1 MEGLQI
7 PWKNSRPLGKALI
20 SAGKCR
26 EVAQGKKTPV
36 GKKCPPKTN
45 SVPAPDEKA
54 KVARAE
60 PRASG
65 GPHGPEKPGWS
76 DGGMAK

>member
-7 PWKNSRPLGKALI
+7 PWKNSRPLGRHGEAQENV
-20 SAGKCR
+20 G
-26 EVAQGKKTPV
+26 EVAQVKKTPV
-36 GKKCPPKTN
+36 GKKCPPKTI
-45 SVPAPDEKA
+45 VPAPDEKA

-60 PRASG
+60 PRAGG
-65 GPHGPEKPGWS
+65 GPHGSEKPGWS